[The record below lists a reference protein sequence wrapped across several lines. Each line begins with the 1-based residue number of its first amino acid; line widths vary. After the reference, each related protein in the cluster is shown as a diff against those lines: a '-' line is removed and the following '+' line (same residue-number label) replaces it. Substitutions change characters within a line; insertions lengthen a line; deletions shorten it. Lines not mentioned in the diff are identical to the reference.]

1 MRSNARS
8 WGRATGKETLSFL
21 GAADLRS
28 LAVILATRR
37 ACLRVKPTVWEAEWK
52 EMKDGHSFVGASG
65 A

>member
-1 MRSNARS
+1 M
-8 WGRATGKETLSFL
+8 LSFL

-37 ACLRVKPTVWEAEWK
+37 ACLRVKPTVWEAEWR
-52 EMKDGHSFVGASG
+52 EAKDAHSLVEASG